1 MIKGVNKSIFDKYN
15 LMYIDNVLYG
25 IENFNHI
32 CFTGKYEEYK
42 NFIQFLIKNN
52 EQSFFDFYFA
62 NLKEAE
68 KEYFLNNQ
76 QYKNILTKFEFKKD
90 NIYFDTKHI
99 DQEIFDFITKI
110 SFEQM
115 LFSTF
120 YFKNPSLILWTNY
133 NKQFILFL
141 KDNDTQK
148 YINIAKDF
156 GLNIVFKKGI
166 I

>member
-1 MIKGVNKSIFDKYN
+1 MIKGFNKTIFDKYN

-25 IENFNHI
+25 IEKFNHI
-32 CFTGKYEEYK
+32 CFTGEYKQYK
-42 NFIQFLIKNN
+42 NFIQILIKNN
-52 EQSFFDFYFA
+52 EESFFDFYFA
-62 NLKEAE
+62 NLKEDE
-68 KEYFLNNQ
+68 KAHFFNNK
-76 QYKNILTKFEFKKD
+76 QYKNVLKKFYFEKD

-99 DQEIFDFITKI
+99 DNEIFDFITKI
-110 SFEQM
+110 SFNQM

-141 KDNDTQK
+141 KDDDIQK
-148 YINIAKDF
+148 YINVAKNF
-156 GLNIVFKKGI
+156 GLNIVFEKVI